1 MLRFLV
7 IIRFK
12 NIVLLLHSVFLFF
25 IGMGKSTL
33 IDRFI
38 DETLTWNC
46 KFLICNSV
54 FLCLHNGAEKAA
66 KALRALVGA
75 QCGAGESPTHRKV
88 RWR

>member
-7 IIRFK
+7 NRFK
-12 NIVLLLHSVFLFF
+12 SLVLLLRSVFIFSSVLEKF
-25 IGMGKSTL
+25 TL

-54 FLCLHNGAEKAA
+54 FLCLHNGAKKAA
-66 KALRALVGA
+66 KALRA
-75 QCGAGESPTHRKV
+75 
-88 RWR
+88 

>member
-7 IIRFK
+7 IIGFK
-12 NIVLLLHSVFLFF
+12 NLVLLLHSVFLFF
-25 IGMGKSTL
+25 IGMGKFTL

-54 FLCLHNGAEKAA
+54 FFYACITGQK
-66 KALRALVGA
+66 KPPRR
-75 QCGAGESPTHRKV
+75 SV
-88 RWR
+88 R